1 MFGCQMCARSQTTFN
16 TQLSA
21 FEAKGHPSVTNR
33 FGVSGSRRPRM
44 LRFWERRSAQTAGLC
59 FVEAA
64 ASNDAPAPTQTP
76 NNKKHPPVNAN
87 NTSRRG
93 PLSLA
98 RFNFFHA
105 IAAAGLLLGGMG
117 TATCRAVILY
127 VSDATN
133 KIEKYTSGG
142 IGSVFSSSGLN
153 QPEGLAF
160 DSLGNLYAA
169 NFNFGTNT
177 IEKFTPGGVAS
188 VFADANDGLSRPTGL
203 AFDSA
208 GNLYAANGLNA
219 TIVKITP
226 GGVGSVFANTGLS
239 GPQGLAFDS
248 AGNLFVANQSN
259 KIVKFTPAGVGSVF
273 ATVTTF
279 ANSLAGLAFDNAG
292 FFYVTDVNANKIL
305 KFNITTGVS
314 SVFAS
319 TGLNQPIGLA
329 FDNVGNL
336 FVANQG
342 NATIQKFTPG
352 GVGSVFASTGVV
364 SPQFLAFTD
373 DAGVPLKLANQV
385 PETSTLATLAFGA
398 ASLLTF
404 RRRRCK
410 AQA

>member
-1 MFGCQMCARSQTTFN
+1 MTTSSASKRA
-16 TQLSA
+16 LSR
-21 FEAKGHPSVTNR
+21 TR
-33 FGVSGSRRPRM
+33 F
-44 LRFWERRSAQTAGLC
+44 
-59 FVEAA
+59 
-64 ASNDAPAPTQTP
+64 
-76 NNKKHPPVNAN
+76 H
-87 NTSRRG
+87 
-93 PLSLA
+93 SL
-98 RFNFFHA
+98 HA
-105 IAAAGLLLGGMG
+105 LAAAGLLLWGLG
-117 TATCRAVILY
+117 TATSRAVILY

-133 KIEKYTSGG
+133 KIEKYNSGG
-142 IGSVFSSSGLN
+142 VGSVFTSSGLS

-177 IEKFTPGGVAS
+177 IEKFNPGAVAS

-239 GPQGLAFDS
+239 GPLGLAFDS
-248 AGNLFVANQSN
+248 VGNLFVANQSN
-259 KIVKFTPAGVGSVF
+259 KIVKFTPGGVGTVF

-279 ANSLAGLAFDNAG
+279 ANSLAGLAFDSAG
-292 FFYVTDVNANKIL
+292 FLYVTDVNANKIL

-319 TGLNQPIGLA
+319 SGLNQPIGLA
-329 FDNVGNL
+329 FDDVGNL

-342 NATIQKFTPG
+342 NATIEKFTPG
-352 GVGSVFASTGVV
+352 GVGSVFASTGVI

-373 DAGVPLKLANQV
+373 DAGKPLPLANQV
-385 PETSTLATLAFGA
+385 PEPATWAMLAIGGSAF
-398 ASLLTF
+398 LT
-404 RRRRCK
+404 RRRSGR
-410 AQA
+410 AYLFPMSGSRYGG